1 MGDLSRQKSGSKE
14 KKKGKGKEG
23 KEKRKEVKKVV
34 QHNRSL
40 FSISSVEYRSG
51 GRQNS

>member
-14 KKKGKGKEG
+14 KKKGKGKE
-23 KEKRKEVKKVV
+23 KKKEVKKVV

-51 GRQNS
+51 GRQYS